1 LQKNRGWRRL
11 CNKSEWRLQHTK
23 NPRIN
28 IVLEKPLY
36 NAIKKIA
43 KKEGISISLK
53 ARDFIREALETHED
67 MVLNE
72 IAGKREKT
80 LSKQKALS
88 HEYVW
93 S

>member
-1 LQKNRGWRRL
+1 MP
-11 CNKSEWRLQHTK
+11 TK

-67 MVLNE
+67 ALLDE
-72 IAGKREKT
+72 IASEREKGF
-80 LSKQKALS
+80 SKEKALS
-88 HEYVW
+88 HEDIW

>member
-1 LQKNRGWRRL
+1 MP
-11 CNKSEWRLQHTK
+11 TK

-67 MVLNE
+67 VVLDE

-88 HEYVW
+88 HEDVW

>member
-1 LQKNRGWRRL
+1 MP
-11 CNKSEWRLQHTK
+11 TK

-80 LSKQKALS
+80 LSKLKALS
-88 HEYVW
+88 HEDVW

>member
-1 LQKNRGWRRL
+1 MP
-11 CNKSEWRLQHTK
+11 TK

-43 KKEGISISLK
+43 KKEGISVSLK

-67 MVLNE
+67 ALLDE
-72 IAGKREKT
+72 IASDREKSF
-80 LSKQKALS
+80 SKEKAQT
-88 HEYVW
+88 HEDIW

>member
-1 LQKNRGWRRL
+1 MP
-11 CNKSEWRLQHTK
+11 TK

-67 MVLNE
+67 VVLDE
-72 IAGKREKT
+72 IASKREKT
-80 LSKQKALS
+80 FSKKTALT
-88 HEYVW
+88 HEDLW
-93 S
+93 H

>member
-1 LQKNRGWRRL
+1 MP
-11 CNKSEWRLQHTK
+11 TK

-80 LSKQKALS
+80 LSKQKSLS
-88 HEYVW
+88 HEDVW

>member
-1 LQKNRGWRRL
+1 MP
-11 CNKSEWRLQHTK
+11 TK

-80 LSKQKALS
+80 LSKKRAFS
-88 HEYVW
+88 HEDVW